1 MKMANEEIAP
11 WERITATGSLEV
23 EVEDESNVDPLE
35 EQALEKGWVPKDQ
48 WRGNP
53 DEWRPA
59 KEFIDRSSFFE
70 KINNQ
75 KKEIERYRQDLEAVK
90 SHMQK
95 LREAQ
100 QKDASARLEHEKLI
114 ALEEQDYNRVVEVD
128 RRIREIEAEVE
139 TSAAPRSDPNLD
151 AIFDEWKSENRWY
164 ETDPELQAL
173 ADGFGIAY
181 RQRNPSASVEDL
193 YKYVTDSVKRTN
205 PQKFKPATGEA
216 QSQSPNNSSVP
227 QRTNQGPKYTYRDL
241 SEDELRVARRF
252 VKLGLY
258 KDVQEYINELADI
271 G

>member
-1 MKMANEEIAP
+1 MENEEVAI
-11 WERITATGSLEV
+11 WERVTATGSLEE
-23 EVEDESNVDPLE
+23 EVENESSIDPVE

-59 KEFIDRSSFFE
+59 KEFVDRSSFFE

-100 QKDASARLEHEKLI
+100 QRDAAEKLEREKLI
-114 ALEEQDYNRVVEVD
+114 ALEEGDYNRVVEVD
-128 RRIREIEAEVE
+128 RRIREVEAEVE
-139 TSAAPRSDPNLD
+139 APVTRSDPNLD
-151 AIFDEWKSENRWY
+151 AIFDEWRSENRWY
-164 ETDPELQAL
+164 DTDPELQAL

-181 RQRNPSASVEDL
+181 RQRNPTASVEDL

-205 PQKFKPATGEA
+205 PQKFKPATGEP
-216 QSQSPNNSSVP
+216 QSQSPNNSTVP

-258 KDVQEYINELADI
+258 KDVQEYINELAEI